1 MTLDYRRVRDQIT
14 DRLREEIMTG
24 KHAEGEQMREIPLA
38 ERFQV
43 SRGPVRDALL
53 QLTQEGLLRAQ
64 PNRGA
69 RVAGVWDSAIRP
81 AMVKL
86 RLQLE
91 GTAVRALI
99 TERGHDLRPFKT
111 NLRHFAIACEDNDLP
126 SVVQLDMAFH
136 RLILRQCGHAG
147 LETVWLPIM
156 AGMRLPYS
164 RHKSLLESFEEHKGI
179 VDAIE
184 QGRIRKALEAL
195 KTNIH

>member
-1 MTLDYRRVRDQIT
+1 
-14 DRLREEIMTG
+14 MTG
-24 KHAEGEQMREIPLA
+24 KHEEGEQMREIPLA

-69 RVAGVWDSAIRP
+69 RVAGVWNSEIRP
-81 AMVKL
+81 AMVKI

-91 GTAVRALI
+91 STAVRALI
-99 TERGHDLRPFKT
+99 KEGRGHDLRPFKT

-164 RHKSLLESFEEHKGI
+164 RHKSLLKSYEEHKSI
-179 VDAIE
+179 VDSIAD
-184 QGRIRKALEAL
+184 GRIRRALDTL